1 MAGGCL
7 SNSSATSHCSSSNS
21 NANLNATITGPS
33 ISPPSHRID
42 RGSASN
48 EQQQQQQHHHHQ
60 QQHQQTMN
68 AGASSSVAT
77 TPNMK
82 MSPNAVMQQ
91 MSPDGTDNSTADLLI
106 DSPSELM

>member
-1 MAGGCL
+1 M
-7 SNSSATSHCSSSNS
+7 
-21 NANLNATITGPS
+21 NATITGPS

-42 RGSASN
+42 RGSSN
-48 EQQQQQQHHHHQ
+48 EQQQHHHQ
-60 QQHQQTMN
+60 QQQQQQQQLHQQQNQLN
-68 AGASSSVAT
+68 AGASSSSVAT

-82 MSPNAVMQQ
+82 MSPNTVMQQ

>member
-1 MAGGCL
+1 M
-7 SNSSATSHCSSSNS
+7 
-21 NANLNATITGPS
+21 NATITGPS

-42 RGSASN
+42 RANSSN
-48 EQQQQQQHHHHQ
+48 EQQQQQQQLQLHHQQ

-68 AGASSSVAT
+68 AGASSSSVAT